1 MKADRIGVH
10 RTHCCI
16 LHGCKYGDS
25 DCPVVNAQVK
35 QDYTCEDCDYD
46 YLFKVQTPYSN
57 DWSRRNIDSSNNLE
71 FSKINKAF
79 NKKSRQLKLNKIKS
93 I

>member
-35 QDYTCEDCDYD
+35 QDYTCEDCDYYVID
-46 YLFKVQTPYSN
+46 N
-57 DWSRRNIDSSNNLE
+57 D
-71 FSKINKAF
+71 FSEWNRHSMDENENAAYNRINKAF

>member
-1 MKADRIGVH
+1 MRVDKIGVH

-46 YLFKVQTPYSN
+46 VL
-57 DWSRRNIDSSNNLE
+57 IDSD
-71 FSKINKAF
+71 FSEWNRHSMNENENVAYNKINMAF

-93 I
+93 L